1 MKRYQR
7 LRDGARFRQVREEG
21 RSWAHPLLVLCILS
35 NDLPYSRFGFTASRR
50 VGKAVARNR
59 ARRLMREAARLH
71 LQYIEVGWDL
81 VFVAR
86 APIAEAS
93 YQEVATACAT
103 LLRRA
108 RLWRQ
113 EQ

>member
-7 LRDGARFRQVREEG
+7 LRDKARFRQVREEG
-21 RSWAHPLLVLCILS
+21 RSWAHPRLVLCALP
-35 NDLPYSRFGFTASRR
+35 NGLPYSRFGFTASRH

-59 ARRLMREAARLH
+59 ARRLMREAVHLH
-71 LQYIEVGWDL
+71 LQRIEAGWDL
-81 VFVAR
+81 VFIAR
-86 APIAEAS
+86 AALGGATF
-93 YQEVATACAT
+93 QEVENACAA

-108 RLWRQ
+108 RLWRR